1 MEVKV
6 PSGNDIIFDLEQSI
20 MHCWSVVDDIKTVYH
35 SEDLYNDQDKMM
47 NVLLGLSTLYQLK
60 FEECFKL
67 FEQVTKEYWELKNK
81 CM

>member
-1 MEVKV
+1 MMKEI
-6 PSGNDIIFDLEQSI
+6 NIEQSI
-20 MHCWSVVDDIKTVYH
+20 MHCWSVVEDINTVYH

-67 FEQVTKEYWELKNK
+67 FERVTKEYWELKNK